1 MASSV
6 LILVASIWGAVLNE
20 CHRPT
25 SRWTQTSACV
35 SDAVRHFSEAPSQVK
50 GVVERGDARR
60 SRDERNHV
68 AGVHYGHRPTN
79 NHTATGAAHLRGS
92 PENNKNKNK
101 TQTQGRTI
109 KKNKAQSE
117 SRFFTH
123 DQSSVQRESIE
134 FNRRWGCTVFFCW
147 VLRDWTGFYWVLMGF
162 T

>member
-1 MASSV
+1 M
-6 LILVASIWGAVLNE
+6 
-20 CHRPT
+20 
-25 SRWTQTSACV
+25 
-35 SDAVRHFSEAPSQVK
+35 SDAVRHFSEAPSRVK

-109 KKNKAQSE
+109 KKTKRSPKVDFSLTISHRSKGNRSN
-117 SRFFTH
+117 STDDGVVLFFLLFYEIELGFIGFYWILPSFTWLLLGL
-123 DQSSVQRESIE
+123 IE
-134 FNRRWGCTVFFCW
+134 FNW
-147 VLRDWTGFYWVLMGF
+147 VLLGFC
-162 T
+162 

>member
-1 MASSV
+1 M
-6 LILVASIWGAVLNE
+6 
-20 CHRPT
+20 
-25 SRWTQTSACV
+25 
-35 SDAVRHFSEAPSQVK
+35 RHFSEAPSQVK

-109 KKNKAQSE
+109 KKTKRSPKVDFSLTISHRSKGNRSN
-117 SRFFTH
+117 STDDGVVLFFLLSFT
-123 DQSSVQRESIE
+123 RL
-134 FNRRWGCTVFFCW
+134 NW
-147 VLRDWTGFYWVLMGF
+147 VLLGFNGFYLVLLGCYWV
-162 T
+162 